1 MTETYTTTLKSQW
14 FYFQKGY
21 VKVDIQANDLDTFVK
36 VVNHIKQLDVIV
48 DD

>member
-1 MTETYTTTLKSQW
+1 MTETYTTTLKSRW
-14 FYFQKGY
+14 GYIEKGY

-36 VVNHIKQLDVIV
+36 VVKHIKQLEEIV